1 MMNEDQ
7 SLRGR
12 FCWTQEELAR
22 NLRQMGW
29 PTIWKNA
36 RRLKARLPL
45 PNQPLAK
52 FSLSELLPAAACRFP
67 SGEHGFDLAED
78 FFHSIVNLVVS

>member
-29 PTIWKNA
+29 PNIWKNA
-36 RRLKARLPL
+36 RRFKARLPYFQTL
-45 PNQPLAK
+45 
-52 FSLSELLPAAACRFP
+52 
-67 SGEHGFDLAED
+67 G
-78 FFHSIVNLVVS
+78 HSRSFARRAFCP